1 MIPDFSQMYAELGL
15 QPDCSLEQFQ
25 HAYRQRLSELHPDRA
40 ANRAARPAALPLNE
54 LIALHASAIA
64 FLREHGRLPGSAL
77 PVAPPPTTPARP
89 IPSPTDASDDERSTT
104 TRWALAALL
113 LAGSLLVGVFLEG
126 SAPPSPPPEPAAVA
140 EPQPAPE
147 TANGP
152 LELGMDTET
161 VRAIQGDPMRITDNT
176 WEYGPSW
183 LRFEHGE
190 LVDWYSSPLHRLK
203 TRSPAPNAGAD
214 ATEKYGR

>member
-64 FLREHGRLPGSAL
+64 FHREHGRLPGSAL
-77 PVAPPPTTPARP
+77 PTAPPPVTPARP
-89 IPSPTDASDDERSTT
+89 TPPSADLPGDARSTT
-104 TRWALAALL
+104 TRWTLAALL

-126 SAPPSPPPEPAAVA
+126 PAPPSPLPEPAVVA

-147 TANGP
+147 AASGP

-161 VRAIQGDPMRITDNT
+161 VRAIQGDPMRITDSI

-190 LVDWYSSPLHRLK
+190 LVDWHSSPLHRLK
-203 TRSPAPNAGAD
+203 TRTPAPNAGTD
-214 ATEKYGR
+214 TTEKYVR